1 MDQIYIK
8 TNDLA
13 SWIADRYFYGKD
25 FITIE
30 ELNVALENL
39 SSDYEMLEQKFE
51 DLKRDVE
58 DNYKPLTTEE
68 QIGRTKK
75 ERFKRI
81 TKANAKATKDTH
93 LSM

>member
-58 DNYKPLTTEE
+58 DNYKPLTTAE
-68 QIGRTKK
+68 QIGWD
-75 ERFKRI
+75 E
-81 TKANAKATKDTH
+81 NW
-93 LSM
+93 